1 MVECLPDDF
10 LLKDII
16 NDERHVIL
24 ATKKQL
30 NLLKRAK
37 TWFVGGTFKFVKPPF
52 VQLFSFHAFVKFNDE
67 MIQAPLL
74 FCFMSRRQTS
84 DYTYILG
91 SIVTSFESPPQVKSD
106 S

>member
-1 MVECLPDDF
+1 MVECLADDV

-16 NDERHVIL
+16 DDERLIIL

-37 TWFVGGTFKFVKPPF
+37 TWFVESTFKFVKPPF
-52 VQLFSFHAFVKFNDE
+52 VQLFSFHAFVKSNDE
-67 MIQAPLL
+67 VTQAPLL

-84 DYTYILG
+84 DNTHI
-91 SIVTSFESPPQVKSD
+91 FESILASFKSPLQVKK
-106 S
+106 